1 MKLLILIACIAYVG
15 ISEGVQG
22 RPRVNQLNPSEATVR
37 ARREFNQKYDRTR
50 IDIGDAE
57 QLALKSLFRDIENAY
72 KNYQP
77 AAMERAMANVSNR
90 IDHVQGQL
98 FIDLHWSMMSFFAD
112 NFIHGAVR
120 RQSATSIDFE
130 TFLATHTRAALFMG
144 ECYCRRNDYSD
155 SLSEWIEI
163 ETFRTLK
170 ALVERF
176 RKDGRR
182 DFEAIA
188 QKFLD
193 MWVAHIESRQ
203 GFVRRYAHYLLENDL
218 SLIEVG
224 RRGTREEIINRARK
238 SADAL
243 IRRGYTPK
251 WLDEFK

>member
-1 MKLLILIACIAYVG
+1 MNLLILIAYIAYAG
-15 ISEGVQG
+15 ISGDVKD
-22 RPRVNQLNPSEATVR
+22 RPRVNQLNPSEASKR
-37 ARREFNQKYDRTR
+37 PRREFNQKYDRTR
-50 IDIGDAE
+50 IDIDEAE

-72 KNYQP
+72 KNYQLE
-77 AAMERAMANVSNR
+77 AMEKAMANVSNR
-90 IDHVQGQL
+90 IDHIQGQL
-98 FIDLHWSMMSFFAD
+98 FMDLHWGMMSFFA
-112 NFIHGAVR
+112 NYFIHGALHR
-120 RQSATSIDFE
+120 RFDSSIEFE

-144 ECYCRRNDYSD
+144 ECYCRRNDYCD
-155 SLSEWIEI
+155 SLLEWIEI
-163 ETFRTLK
+163 ETFRILK
-170 ALVERF
+170 ALVEKF

-182 DFEAIA
+182 DFEATA

-193 MWVAHIESRQ
+193 MWVVHIESSQ

-224 RRGTREEIINRARK
+224 RRGTREEIVNRARK

>member
-1 MKLLILIACIAYVG
+1 MKLLILIACIAYLG

-22 RPRVNQLNPSEATVR
+22 HPRVNQLNPSEATVR
-37 ARREFNQKYDRTR
+37 ARQEFNQKYDRTR
-50 IDIGDAE
+50 IDIGEAE
-57 QLALKSLFRDIENAY
+57 QLSLKSLFREIENAY

-77 AAMERAMANVSNR
+77 AAMARAMANVSNR

-98 FIDLHWSMMSFFAD
+98 FIDLHWGMMSFFAD

-155 SLSEWIEI
+155 SLLEWIEI

-170 ALVERF
+170 ALVEKF

>member
-1 MKLLILIACIAYVG
+1 M
-15 ISEGVQG
+15 
-22 RPRVNQLNPSEATVR
+22 
-37 ARREFNQKYDRTR
+37 
-50 IDIGDAE
+50 
-57 QLALKSLFRDIENAY
+57 
-72 KNYQP
+72 
-77 AAMERAMANVSNR
+77 
-90 IDHVQGQL
+90 
-98 FIDLHWSMMSFFAD
+98 
-112 NFIHGAVR
+112 
-120 RQSATSIDFE
+120 
-130 TFLATHTRAALFMG
+130 
-144 ECYCRRNDYSD
+144 
-155 SLSEWIEI
+155 EWIEI

-170 ALVERF
+170 ALVEKF
-176 RKDGRR
+176 RKDGRK

-251 WLDEFK
+251 WLNEFK